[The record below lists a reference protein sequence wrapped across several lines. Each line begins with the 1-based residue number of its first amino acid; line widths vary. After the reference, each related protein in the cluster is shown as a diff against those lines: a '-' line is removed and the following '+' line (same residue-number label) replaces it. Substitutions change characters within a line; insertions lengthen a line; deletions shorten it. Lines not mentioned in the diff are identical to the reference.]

1 VQHGELDRL
10 AAPAA
15 SAVVDEIWSMLP
27 SMLFGMAVAEPF
39 DRPCAT
45 ALAVSCDATKR

>member
-1 VQHGELDRL
+1 VQRGDLDRL

-27 SMLFGMAVAEPF
+27 SMLFGMAIEPF
-39 DRPCAT
+39 DRTCAT